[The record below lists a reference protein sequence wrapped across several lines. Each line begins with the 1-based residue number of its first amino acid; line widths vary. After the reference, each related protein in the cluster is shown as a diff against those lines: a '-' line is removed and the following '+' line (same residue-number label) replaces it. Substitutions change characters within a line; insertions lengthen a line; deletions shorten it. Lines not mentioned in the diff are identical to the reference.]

1 VLCKENRVIALA
13 ATKIDC
19 PAGKQFTRFDQ
30 LDKFRAGLADP
41 GRSAE
46 SVPQLEPVRGAR
58 EERLHLG
65 SQHLQPAG
73 QRPDADQDRIVWH
86 LNVGEHAATTASISS
101 SCVAKWLLTV
111 LGETSARRATSVM
124 VVA

>member
-1 VLCKENRVIALA
+1 MPWPWRSQPAKVDHGDLEAVLCKENRVIALA

-73 QRPDADQDRIVWH
+73 QRPDADQDR
-86 LNVGEHAATTASISS
+86 
-101 SCVAKWLLTV
+101 
-111 LGETSARRATSVM
+111 
-124 VVA
+124 VV